1 MTTHPLLSAI
11 LASPHDD
18 LPRLIYAD
26 WLDEN
31 SESERAEFIRT
42 QIAKGFQCDNCMGD
56 YAVGQLCPYD
66 NGSLLCPSCD
76 DLQNESGLPASLF
89 GEGKVLYRRGFPEEI
104 QCTMREWCGPI
115 PCNICCRWNLDLIE
129 LYGSS
134 HVIRPNKNCFHCKGD
149 GRFAGIAK
157 AVCEAWPVTRVVL
170 VDREPIIDGA
180 AYWYENEHSR
190 HSSSVPK
197 ALFDC
202 NRIEMCKLH
211 GSTKQ
216 ALSALSHA
224 ALNYGRRLAG
234 LPELKQ
240 G

>member
-1 MTTHPLLSAI
+1 MNDLLQAV
-11 LASPHDD
+11 LADPHSDARGVLADHWAESPHMIPTLD
-18 LPRLIYAD
+18 LP
-26 WLDEN
+26 
-31 SESERAEFIRT
+31 
-42 QIAKGFQCDNCMGD
+42 KGVEVVWQDGLPEEVRCTMVQWVGIECVQCD
-56 YAVGQLCPYD
+56 
-66 NGSLLCPSCD
+66 
-76 DLQNESGLPASLF
+76 
-89 GEGKVLYRRGFPEEI
+89 GEGRHMRDNSNGQTWVRDCFT
-104 QCTMREWCGPI
+104 CTG
-115 PCNICCRWNLDLIE
+115 
-129 LYGSS
+129 
-134 HVIRPNKNCFHCKGD
+134 KGRV
-149 GRFAGIAK
+149 GGIAK

-224 ALNYGRRLAG
+224 ALTYGRRLAG